1 MQILHTVI
9 IIWRSYIKTTQMSL
23 EIRWIEDL
31 LTLEQ
36 ERSISKAAERRFV
49 SQSAF
54 TRRIQQ
60 LEQALGFPILDRDSR
75 HLEFTD
81 AGQILLAT
89 AKSIEDQLQATLAL
103 LNNLNKT
110 KEITVRFAVVH
121 SLSSTFFAN
130 FIQLFPEHLQ
140 EFKIEL
146 IAANVGEGFKL
157 LKEGACDFFIGYIDH
172 SKLNQ
177 INKDIIDYL
186 KLGQTDI
193 IPVCITNKNGEAK
206 FDIKKHFPLLSY
218 SKNAYLRNLVDQII
232 MNKLNYRILY
242 ETDHANNLKDF
253 VMQGAG
259 VAWLPRITIED
270 ELLMNKVKILAD
282 DNFSIP
288 QDIFILRNKLN
299 KDTSLQQIWNFLK
312 NVKL

>member
-9 IIWRSYIKTTQMSL
+9 IIVRSEIKTTKMSL

-49 SQSAF
+49 SQPAF

-60 LEQALGFPILDRDSR
+60 LEQTLGFPILVRDSR

-110 KEITVRFAVVH
+110 KEITIRFAVAH
-121 SLSSTFFAN
+121 SLTSTFFSN
-130 FIQLFPEHLQ
+130 FIHLFPEHLQ

-146 IAANVGEGFKL
+146 IAANAGEGFKL
-157 LKEGACDFFIGYIDH
+157 LKEGACDFLICYTDQN
-172 SKLNQ
+172 KLNQ
-177 INKDIIDYL
+177 INKDILDYL
-186 KLGQTDI
+186 KLGEMDI
-193 IPVCITNKNGEAK
+193 VPVCLVDHYGKAK
-206 FDIKKHFPLLSY
+206 FDIYKYFPLLAY
-218 SKNAYLRNLVDQII
+218 SKNAHLRNLIDQVIV
-232 MNKLNYRILY
+232 NKLNYRILY

-259 VAWLPRITIED
+259 IAWLPSVTIEN
-270 ELLMNKVKILAD
+270 ELLNNKVKVLAD
-282 DNFSIP
+282 NNFNIK
-288 QDIFILRNKLN
+288 QEIFILRNKLN
-299 KDTSLQQIWNFLK
+299 KDTSLQEIWNFLK
-312 NVKL
+312 NTQL

>member
-9 IIWRSYIKTTQMSL
+9 IIWRSYIKTIQMSL

>member
-9 IIWRSYIKTTQMSL
+9 IIFRSYIKTTQMSL

-36 ERSISKAAERRFV
+36 ERSISKAAEKRFV

-60 LEQALGFPILDRDSR
+60 LEQALGYAILVRDSR
-75 HLEFTD
+75 HIEFTD

-121 SLSSTFFAN
+121 SLTSTFFSN

-157 LKEGACDFFIGYIDH
+157 LKEGSCDFLICYIDH
-172 SKLNQ
+172 DKLNLV
-177 INKDIIDYL
+177 NKEILDYVR
-186 KLGQTDI
+186 LGQTDI
-193 IPVCITNKNGEAK
+193 IPISIVNKNGEAK
-206 FDIKKHFPLLSY
+206 FDINNYFPLLSY
-218 SKNAYLRNLVDQII
+218 SKNAYLRNLVDQLIK
-232 MNKLNYRILY
+232 NKLTYRILY

-259 VAWLPRITIED
+259 VAWLPRITIEK
-270 ELLMNKVKILAD
+270 ELSTNQVKILAD
-282 DNFSIP
+282 DQFKIE
-288 QDIFILRNKLN
+288 QEIFILKNKLN
-299 KDTSLQQIWNFLK
+299 KDHSLQQIWNFLK
-312 NVKL
+312 N

>member
-1 MQILHTVI
+1 
-9 IIWRSYIKTTQMSL
+9 MSL

-110 KEITVRFAVVH
+110 KEVTVRFAVVH
-121 SLSSTFFAN
+121 SLSSTFFSN
-130 FIQLFPEHLQ
+130 FIQIFPEHLQ
-140 EFKIEL
+140 GFKIEL

-157 LKEGACDFFIGYIDH
+157 LKEGACDFLIGYNDH
-172 SKLNQ
+172 NKLSQ
-177 INKDIIDYL
+177 INRDIIDYL

-193 IPVCITNKNGEAK
+193 IPVCIINKDGEAK
-206 FDIKKHFPLLSY
+206 FDINKNFPLLSY
-218 SKNAYLRNLVDQII
+218 SKNAYLRNLVDQVIV
-232 MNKLNYRILY
+232 NQLEYRILY

-259 VAWLPRITIED
+259 IAWLPRITIED
-270 ELLMNKVKILAD
+270 ELSMNKVKILAD
-282 DNFSIP
+282 NKFSI
-288 QDIFILRNKLN
+288 QQKIFILRNKLN
-299 KDTSLQQIWNFLK
+299 KDASLQQIWAFLK
-312 NVKL
+312 NVQL

>member
-1 MQILHTVI
+1 
-9 IIWRSYIKTTQMSL
+9 MSL

-110 KEITVRFAVVH
+110 KEVTVRFAVVH
-121 SLSSTFFAN
+121 SLSSTFFSN
-130 FIQLFPEHLQ
+130 FIQIFPEHLQ
-140 EFKIEL
+140 GFKIEL

-157 LKEGACDFFIGYIDH
+157 LKEGACDFLIGYNDH
-172 SKLNQ
+172 NKLSQ
-177 INKDIIDYL
+177 INRDIIDYL

-193 IPVCITNKNGEAK
+193 IPVSIINKDGEAK
-206 FDIKKHFPLLSY
+206 FDINKNFPLLSY
-218 SKNAYLRNLVDQII
+218 SKNAYLRNLVDQVII
-232 MNKLNYRILY
+232 NQLEYRILY

-259 VAWLPRITIED
+259 IAWLPRITIED
-270 ELLMNKVKILAD
+270 ELSMNKVKILAD
-282 DNFSIP
+282 NKFSI
-288 QDIFILRNKLN
+288 QQEIFILRNKLN
-299 KDTSLQQIWNFLK
+299 KDASLQQIWAFLK
-312 NVKL
+312 NVQL

>member
-1 MQILHTVI
+1 
-9 IIWRSYIKTTQMSL
+9 MSL

-54 TRRIQQ
+54 TRRIQH

-89 AKSIEDQLQATLAL
+89 AKSIENQLEATLAL
-103 LNNLNKT
+103 LNNLNRS

-121 SLSSTFFAN
+121 SLSSTFFSK

-172 SKLNQ
+172 NKINQ
-177 INKDIIDYL
+177 INTDIIDYL
-186 KLGQTDI
+186 KLGQTEI
-193 IPVCITNKNGEAK
+193 IPVCITHNNGEAK
-206 FDIKKHFPLLSY
+206 FDINKHFPLLSY
-218 SKNAYLRNLVDQII
+218 SKNAYLRNLVDQVIL
-232 MNKLNYRILY
+232 NQLNYRILY

-270 ELLMNKVKILAD
+270 ELATNKVKILAD
-282 DNFSIP
+282 TKFSI
-288 QDIFILRNKLN
+288 QQEIFIIRNKIN
-299 KDTSLQQIWNFLK
+299 KYSSLQQIWSFLK
-312 NVKL
+312 KVQV

>member
-1 MQILHTVI
+1 
-9 IIWRSYIKTTQMSL
+9 MSL